1 MSSPPVDAPT
11 PNARKRYRHA
21 MIILGIVYV
30 ALVITISWIL
40 PISAWPE
47 WPKRVGA
54 LLPVLPIIGMVLAM
68 GRYLN
73 EEPDEFYRLVQTR
86 AMLAATGALL
96 VFGTAWGFL
105 QEYAGL
111 GAFPVLIILP
121 IWCGAFALAT
131 AWAGRKY
138 R

>member
-1 MSSPPVDAPT
+1 MTSGSLNCD
-11 PNARKRYRHA
+11 ARKRYRQS
-21 MIILGIVYV
+21 MMILGIVYV
-30 ALVITISWIL
+30 VSVVAISWIF
-40 PISAWPE
+40 PVSAWAE
-47 WPKRVGA
+47 WPRRVGA
-54 LLPVLPIIGMVLAM
+54 LIPVLPVVGMVLAM
-68 GRYLN
+68 GRYLD

-111 GAFPVLIILP
+111 GPFPVLIIFP
-121 IWCGAFALAT
+121 IWCAAFALAT
-131 AWAGRKY
+131 VWAGRKY